1 MKFSNIL
8 VATTALG
15 QCASANAVP
24 NAENV
29 ALDSRSQESRLI
41 ERELLERVD
50 AEELWKRK
58 GGGGG
63 GG

>member
-15 QCASANAVP
+15 QCASANAVS

-29 ALDSRSQESRLI
+29 ALDSRSQESRLL

>member
-1 MKFSNIL
+1 MKFSNLL

-29 ALDSRSQESRLI
+29 VLDPRSQESGLI
-41 ERELLERVD
+41 ERDILERVD
-50 AEELWKRK
+50 ADELWKRK